1 MFAAA
6 PTSDQLHRDDSSNNL
21 AFLAQSFEDKA
32 SMEETEISCESLY
45 GPYPSSI
52 PVPTLNKEGK
62 TPPSEVVDNAK
73 TMWDLQSTP
82 DHRDVGTPDEWIPR
96 DGRLVR
102 LTGRH
107 PFNVEPPLSQLN
119 KHKFITPSSLHYVRN
134 HGACPDL
141 KWDEHTI
148 KVGGHP
154 QIATSPF
161 EIGMDELVGM
171 EPRELPVTLVCAG
184 NRRKEQNMIRQTIG
198 FNWGPSGVS
207 TNVWKG
213 VPLRDLLLRAGVSE
227 KGMSGKHVEFIGVE
241 DLPNKVGPGPFK
253 EEPWGKLVKYGTSVP
268 LSRAMNPAY
277 DILVAYQANGEVLQP
292 DHGFPVRLIIPGYI
306 GGRMI
311 KWLAAINVI
320 SHETKNHYHYHDNRI
335 LPPHITAEESL
346 RGEWWYKPEYIFNE
360 LNINSAI
367 SQPDHNETLSI
378 AKNINSDYE
387 LAGYAYTGGGRK
399 VTRVE
404 ITTNG
409 GVNWQMCELVRKER
423 PTDHDM
429 YWCWLWWSL
438 KIPVADLVGCKE
450 ISCRAWD
457 ESHNAQPNDPTW
469 NLMGMGNNQVFKV
482 RVHMDRAANG
492 EHVFRFEHPTQ
503 PGQQTGG
510 WMTTVAG
517 KPDSAG
523 FGRLLEVQGEMKDEG
538 PPVAAK
544 KGEAAGRV
552 YTMEEIEKHNTE
564 DDVWIVVNGKV
575 YDCTDYLELH
585 PGGMDSITINAGAD
599 ASEDFV
605 AIHSAK
611 ATKMLDRYYV
621 GELDV
626 SSVKAEPV
634 DVAEREDEKGNKLA
648 LDPRRKI
655 PFALRQ
661 KVVLSHDSY
670 MLDFGLQS
678 HEHILGLPTGKHL
691 FLSATIEGETVMRRY
706 TPISSNYDVGCV
718 KFVIKAYRPCD
729 RFPRGG
735 KMSQHLDSLKLGD
748 TIDIRGP
755 VGEFEYVSN
764 GTFFIDGEECNANR
778 FNMIA
783 GGTGITPVMQI
794 ASEILRHPED
804 KTQMSLI
811 FACREENDLLM
822 RSTLDEWAE
831 KFPDKF
837 KVHYILSDAWP
848 KDWAYSTGFV
858 SKPLFQTHFYKGGDD
873 VYNLMC
879 GPPIMLDKGCTPNL
893 VALGHSKDKVFAF

>member
-335 LPPHITAEESL
+335 LPPPH
-346 RGEWWYKPEYIFNE
+346 
-360 LNINSAI
+360 
-367 SQPDHNETLSI
+367 H
-378 AKNINSDYE
+378 
-387 LAGYAYTGGGRK
+387 GGG
-399 VTRVE
+399 E
-404 ITTNG
+404 PQG
-409 GVNWQMCELVRKER
+409 GVVVQ
-423 PTDHDM
+423 
-429 YWCWLWWSL
+429 
-438 KIPVADLVGCKE
+438 A
-450 ISCRAWD
+450 
-457 ESHNAQPNDPTW
+457 
-469 NLMGMGNNQVFKV
+469 
-482 RVHMDRAANG
+482 RVHIQRA
-492 EHVFRFEHPTQ
+492 EH
-503 PGQQTGG
+503 QQ
-510 WMTTVAG
+510 
-517 KPDSAG
+517 
-523 FGRLLEVQGEMKDEG
+523 RHL
-538 PPVAAK
+538 
-544 KGEAAGRV
+544 AAG
-552 YTMEEIEKHNTE
+552 
-564 DDVWIVVNGKV
+564 
-575 YDCTDYLELH
+575 
-585 PGGMDSITINAGAD
+585 S
-599 ASEDFV
+599 
-605 AIHSAK
+605 
-611 ATKMLDRYYV
+611 
-621 GELDV
+621 
-626 SSVKAEPV
+626 
-634 DVAEREDEKGNKLA
+634 
-648 LDPRRKI
+648 
-655 PFALRQ
+655 
-661 KVVLSHDSY
+661 
-670 MLDFGLQS
+670 
-678 HEHILGLPTGKHL
+678 
-691 FLSATIEGETVMRRY
+691 
-706 TPISSNYDVGCV
+706 
-718 KFVIKAYRPCD
+718 
-729 RFPRGG
+729 
-735 KMSQHLDSLKLGD
+735 
-748 TIDIRGP
+748 
-755 VGEFEYVSN
+755 
-764 GTFFIDGEECNANR
+764 
-778 FNMIA
+778 
-783 GGTGITPVMQI
+783 
-794 ASEILRHPED
+794 
-804 KTQMSLI
+804 
-811 FACREENDLLM
+811 
-822 RSTLDEWAE
+822 
-831 KFPDKF
+831 
-837 KVHYILSDAWP
+837 
-848 KDWAYSTGFV
+848 
-858 SKPLFQTHFYKGGDD
+858 
-873 VYNLMC
+873 
-879 GPPIMLDKGCTPNL
+879 
-893 VALGHSKDKVFAF
+893 